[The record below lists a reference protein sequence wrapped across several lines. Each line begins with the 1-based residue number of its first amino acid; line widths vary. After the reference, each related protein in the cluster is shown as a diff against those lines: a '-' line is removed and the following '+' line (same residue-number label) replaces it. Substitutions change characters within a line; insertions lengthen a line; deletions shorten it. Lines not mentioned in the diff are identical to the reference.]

1 MRTSEPLS
9 SKGLPACCLSNLSCE
24 EYTEA
29 HGKDWLGLGA
39 AEGYSSI
46 FGSPHRHWVI
56 SWTVFLAVVVRVSS
70 TWAIALVLFTGSS
83 LQPSDAMS
91 CLSPD
96 KEQPLWTVGHQNP
109 KHGPSAMMPTHC
121 STQLPCLTFRVKRT
135 QGRMMLQLP
144 PVCCVRSP

>member
-1 MRTSEPLS
+1 MVLVHILDFLHTPKHRQVFKGEKVGWEGGFEKPKMGWVTTVREVLAHHWLCQWLRGVVMRTSEPLS

-24 EYTEA
+24 EYTQA
-29 HGKDWLGLGA
+29 HGKEWLGLGA

-83 LQPSDAMS
+83 LQPSDVM
-91 CLSPD
+91 
-96 KEQPLWTVGHQNP
+96 
-109 KHGPSAMMPTHC
+109 
-121 STQLPCLTFRVKRT
+121 
-135 QGRMMLQLP
+135 
-144 PVCCVRSP
+144 